1 MEDPQDLELNDSAGL
16 RRFSRS
22 LPMALLRARESVMER
37 FRPNLRENSLT
48 DQQWRVLRAL
58 FEYGKK
64 DLGELSKMC
73 CLLKPS
79 ITRIIRS
86 MEKRLL
92 LEKLLDPQDHRRTIV
107 SITANGRDLIHKVG
121 PNSELIYQDMALM
134 LGSNE
139 LDDLYKKLDILIAK
153 LDKNYN

>member
-1 MEDPQDLELNDSAGL
+1 MTDLQSLERNHGESL
-16 RRFSRS
+16 RKFSRS
-22 LPMALLRARESVMER
+22 LPMALLRAREVIMER
-37 FRPNLRENSLT
+37 FRPNLRENNLT

-58 FEYGKK
+58 FEHGKK
-64 DLGELSKMC
+64 DLGELSNMC

-86 MEKRLL
+86 MERRAFVEKRID
-92 LEKLLDPQDHRRTIV
+92 LEDHRRTIV
-107 SITANGRDLIHKVG
+107 SITDLGRDLIYKVG
-121 PNSELIYQDMALM
+121 PNSEAIYQDIAVA

-139 LDDLYKKLDILIAK
+139 LDDLYTKLDTLIEK